1 MVYYVQTSMSVL
13 KSRYSRDVYE
23 RNAQIYKMLANPKRL
38 EILNA
43 IIDKEATVTELSK
56 MLGVKKA
63 NTSQH
68 LMVLRYLG
76 LVTVRRHG
84 KNAFYKIVN
93 PGLVEPCRI
102 LKDLYDKK
110 ALPKN
115 PVLS

>member
-1 MVYYVQTSMSVL
+1 MAGI
-13 KSRYSRDVYE
+13 KSRFTKEVYE

-56 MLGVKKA
+56 LLGVRKA

-93 PGLVEPCRI
+93 PGLVEPCKI
-102 LKDLYDKK
+102 LKDLYEKK
-110 ALPKN
+110 GLPKI
-115 PVLS
+115 